1 MEDIRNLAKT
11 LKANIDTLKKKRFD
25 EFMGGFNLIG
35 SKLKETYQV
44 RGLILGEQVNSKI
57 LP

>member
-1 MEDIRNLAKT
+1 LAKT
-11 LKANIDTLKKKRFD
+11 LKANIDNLKKKRFD

-44 RGLILGEQVNSKI
+44 IFDDLIKLNQEKI
-57 LP
+57 DFDNGR

>member
-1 MEDIRNLAKT
+1 LEDIRNLAKT
-11 LKANIDTLKKKRFD
+11 LKTNIDTLKKKRFD

-44 RGLILGEQVNSKI
+44 RNIEKRVSSKKI
-57 LP
+57 